1 MSLGALAFIVPSVL
15 AAIME
20 ACGDVGG
27 FSMTVS
33 GRANLLDGE
42 DDITNVRALT
52 RLLHS
57 DEQLES
63 LILRLRSGKNILI
76 GSDIGNE
83 TLSAHSFIAQP
94 YTIEPSS
101 GGFIT
106 AIVPMR
112 CDYAYASAVLE
123 YIAECVG
130 RLFRE
135 MLMIE

>member
-1 MSLGALAFIVPSVL
+1 MNVQFHN
-15 AAIME
+15 
-20 ACGDVGG
+20 
-27 FSMTVS
+27 TVTLEGMVTFLRFTHPEKEPRLIEVRLS
-33 GRANLLDGE
+33 GRFM
-42 DDITNVRALT
+42 LT